1 MIDLYDMLFE
11 VSNDIRHKILLILR
25 NDTATVTYISQKLEI
40 SLTEASR
47 HFNRLSQAGLIQK
60 NPDGYYSIT
69 LIGKTMLAQIEP
81 LSFIVEHSEYFRNH
95 DATRIPK
102 QYLNRIHEISEAEP
116 NYTKRANIMRLVEK
130 IERIPLEAEEYSFC
144 ILDESSMEL
153 VLYSEPEKEKDE
165 NTESIIDIISQ
176 GIISHA
182 LFPSSLDKKKIPS
195 DSLKAFYDLHK
206 FGNFEFRIIDNI
218 DVFVYMNEKFVI
230 ISFPDKNGAFD
241 YLGFE
246 STDQRTL
253 NWCKGLFEYYWMR
266 SKPFLTYDS
275 N

>member
-11 VSNDIRHKILLILR
+11 VSNDIRHKILLILK
-25 NDTATVTYISQKLEI
+25 NDSATVTNISQKLEI

-60 NPDGYYSIT
+60 NPDGDYSIT

-81 LSFIVEHSEYFRNH
+81 LSFIVEHSEYFRSH

-102 QYLNRIHEISEAEP
+102 QYLNRIHEISEAQP

-130 IERIPLEAEEYSFC
+130 IGRIPLEAEEYSFC

-165 NTESIIDIISQ
+165 NTESIIELISQ

-206 FGNFEFRIIDNI
+206 FGNFEFRIIDDI
-218 DVFVYMNEKFVI
+218 DVFIYMNEKFVI
-230 ISFPDKNGAFD
+230 ISFPDKNGTFD

-253 NWCKGLFEYYWMR
+253 NWCKDLFAYYWMR
-266 SKPFLTYDS
+266 SKPFLTYDTD
-275 N
+275 